1 MAVPKARMRNLL
13 FWDISKEFT
22 IPQSVL
28 TAIGS
33 TAEAAYECIL
43 DYHRAKSI
51 NITFTDLPSLPRA
64 LLCSSNRMHFISMN
78 FGSNEETK

>member
-1 MAVPKARMRNLL
+1 MGSVHACIFKDKQKLCPLQQMAVPKARMRNLL

-33 TAEAAYECIL
+33 TEGTNQKNAAL
-43 DYHRAKSI
+43 GNFR
-51 NITFTDLPSLPRA
+51 FTQPICPIARRDLHQMS
-64 LLCSSNRMHFISMN
+64 
-78 FGSNEETK
+78 